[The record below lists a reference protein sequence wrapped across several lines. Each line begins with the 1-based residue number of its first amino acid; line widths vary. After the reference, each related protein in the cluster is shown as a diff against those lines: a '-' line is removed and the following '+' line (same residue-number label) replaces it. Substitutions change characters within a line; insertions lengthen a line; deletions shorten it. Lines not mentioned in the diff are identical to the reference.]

1 MAKWDEQ
8 LTFEEVKVGDELPE
22 LALPLTVQRLV
33 MEAAANRDFVPLHSV
48 MPRLR
53 GRERRPCSPTRGTTL
68 ALSER
73 HLREWVGLEARF
85 SRSGRSAWANSLVR
99 ALTCIAV
106 RALWR
111 KGRKTERTSS
121 SLIFGKT
128 TAPIK
133 TCGAKRWSPCLQS
146 NRNQGKGTIQLCR
159 IQ

>member
-33 MEAAANRDFVPLHSV
+33 MEAAANRDFVPLHHDDAAAQRTGAPA
-48 MPRLR
+48 M
-53 GRERRPCSPTRGTTL
+53 
-68 ALSER
+68 
-73 HLREWVGLEARF
+73 F
-85 SRSGRSAWANSLVR
+85 AN
-99 ALTCIAV
+99 T
-106 RALWR
+106 
-111 KGRKTERTSS
+111 S